1 MTLVPAFTVSLQSPD
16 VPAPQAMPVPATEP
30 LAGAGEIVRV
40 GLANVTATVA
50 SAFTVTSQVV
60 PVPAQPPPLHDSTA

>member
-1 MTLVPAFTVSLQSPD
+1 MILVPAFTASLQSPD
-16 VPAPQAMPVPATEP
+16 VPAPQAIPVPATEP
-30 LAGAGEIVRV
+30 FTGVGETVRV

-60 PVPAQPPPLHDSTA
+60 PVPAQPPPLQDSTA